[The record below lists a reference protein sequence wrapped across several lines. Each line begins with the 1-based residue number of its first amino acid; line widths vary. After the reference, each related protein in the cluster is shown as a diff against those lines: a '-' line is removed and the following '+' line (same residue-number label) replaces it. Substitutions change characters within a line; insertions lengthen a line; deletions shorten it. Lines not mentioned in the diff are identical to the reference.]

1 MRERLE
7 TMSDYPRLKNEK
19 TEIQGQLR
27 LLKKQLEEVQ
37 EEKQILQAGEAWLL
51 FRNTSRESVQAA
63 LYCQVSHERIIKSGI
78 SILKYDVCY

>member
-7 TMSDYPRLKNEK
+7 TMSDYPSLKNEK

-27 LLKKQLEEVQ
+27 LLKKQLEEAQ

-51 FRNTSRESVQAA
+51 FRNTSQESVQAA
-63 LYCQVSHERIIKSGI
+63 VYYQVSHEIKIIKSGI
-78 SILKYDVCY
+78 SAL